1 MALLATRPSNNN
13 NNHNNKN
20 RNNNNNNNDHNNN
33 NSNNN
38 NNNNFVVW
46 AHRGA
51 SAERPENSL
60 SAFRRALELG
70 ADGVELE
77 LDVHLSADGHA
88 VVIHDS
94 WLDRTTG
101 SSGPVGALPLDEL
114 RRVSLLPGA
123 SLPTTTTVT
132 TTTTT
137 MPIGQQQQQQTSA
150 TDAADVT

>member
-20 RNNNNNNNDHNNN
+20 RNNNNNNDNKNNN
-33 NSNNN
+33 NSN

-70 ADGVELE
+70 ADGVEL
-77 LDVHLSADGHA
+77 DVLL
-88 VVIHDS
+88 VLLFTCLLLVLLVIV
-94 WLDRTTG
+94 G
-101 SSGPVGALPLDEL
+101 SLF
-114 RRVSLLPGA
+114 VS
-123 SLPTTTTVT
+123 
-132 TTTTT
+132 
-137 MPIGQQQQQQTSA
+137 I
-150 TDAADVT
+150 